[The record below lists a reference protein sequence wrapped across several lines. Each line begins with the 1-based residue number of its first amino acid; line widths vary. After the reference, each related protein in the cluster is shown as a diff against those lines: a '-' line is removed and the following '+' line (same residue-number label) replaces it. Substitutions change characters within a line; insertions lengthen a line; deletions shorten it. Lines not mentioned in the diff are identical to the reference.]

1 MTGCFVQVRHFSLD
15 IVRRSK
21 LKNVCA
27 RVQNVVLV
35 FVIHVELLLVLIQIS
50 DTFFYKRLRLTGQ
63 DCFIDD
69 DGAAENE

>member
-1 MTGCFVQVRHFSLD
+1 M
-15 IVRRSK
+15 
-21 LKNVCA
+21 
-27 RVQNVVLV
+27 VLV

>member
-1 MTGCFVQVRHFSLD
+1 M
-15 IVRRSK
+15 
-21 LKNVCA
+21 
-27 RVQNVVLV
+27 QNVVLV

-63 DCFIDD
+63 DRFIDD